1 MKKLKRIATP
11 LIAVAMMTVPMMA
24 PAQSSQQGN
33 AAQSNTTN
41 AGSINPE
48 AQAAQAYKDGV
59 ESASIDMAAKRVLD
73 PLKSFRYTH
82 PPVKKGPER
91 DAYLTQ
97 FSAGY
102 QAHLKA
108 AGSQGGQ

>member
-1 MKKLKRIATP
+1 MKKLTRIATP

-24 PAQSSQQGN
+24 LAQSSQGN
-33 AAQSNTTN
+33 AAQSTTTN

-48 AQAAQAYKDGV
+48 AQASQSYADGV
-59 ESASIDMAAKRVLD
+59 QSATIDMAAKRVLD
-73 PLKSFRYTH
+73 PQKSYRYLH

-91 DAYLTQ
+91 DAYLAN

-102 QAHLKA
+102 TAHVKA
-108 AGSQGGQ
+108 TTPSGE